1 MTQFSIVVPTLNESE
16 NIDLLLS
23 RLFALNLDPDSFE
36 VIFVDDGSTDGT
48 PDKIRAW
55 ESRSN
60 VRLVQRQE
68 KPDLTASI
76 LAGTATAKSD
86 VIVVMDADLSHPPER
101 LSAVVTPVLDGTH
114 DVVVGSR
121 YIAGVSLHFAAN
133 WPLVFPIMRMA
144 TKFCLNYSWRIK
156 ASYVSLRCLLFFT
169 IEHMARRNYLF
180 PINGPIFND

>member
-60 VRLVQRQE
+60 ARLVQ
-68 KPDLTASI
+68 
-76 LAGTATAKSD
+76 
-86 VIVVMDADLSHPPER
+86 
-101 LSAVVTPVLDGTH
+101 
-114 DVVVGSR
+114 
-121 YIAGVSLHFAAN
+121 
-133 WPLVFPIMRMA
+133 
-144 TKFCLNYSWRIK
+144 
-156 ASYVSLRCLLFFT
+156 
-169 IEHMARRNYLF
+169 
-180 PINGPIFND
+180 